1 MDSVIFTDGNSGCAD
16 RHAPRKKAKVA
27 HAYGLTSQIRV
38 VATLLALSLAM
49 TLGTVLWSAYRQD
62 EIVIEDSRHLAS
74 SVLGILQSNLES
86 TLTDYTY
93 WTEAYENTVAT
104 FNVNWFDEN
113 YGDWPYLRENF
124 GVTATLVI
132 GPNDHVLRHLH
143 DPAVVTHDRIG
154 AVDHH
159 IQGGLSDLVQTARR
173 AVDGAFVVAGGLV
186 QEDGRIYLAAVRVIH
201 PHTDDLIRQA
211 AITPENAYVAVFLRQ
226 IDDDVFQSM
235 AADFG
240 LDGLIHITD
249 ETSFDGATLPLRAVT
264 GETFGALAW
273 QVDRP
278 SRHVCGVVLPA
289 LLTVILCIAA
299 LSMYVLRGMR
309 RGQTDLLQSMQRAE
323 SADRTKT
330 EFLANMSHELRTPLN
345 AIIGFSESMRL
356 EMFGPL
362 GHEKYAEY
370 NDLIYESGQ
379 HLLSIV
385 NDILELSKIE
395 AGQHSL
401 NESEFSLREAAE
413 SAYRLVKSRAD
424 EKEIEV
430 ITKVSSD
437 FPNISAD
444 ERAIKQILL
453 NLLSNSIKFTPEGGR
468 IFLQLFCNSDSEIQI
483 ILSDT
488 GIGIPKEH
496 LGLVFRPFHQ
506 VAEPLSRSEG
516 GAGLGLPL
524 VASLVAEHDGNIRIS
539 SEVNRGTTVVVTFP
553 RHRVVSP

>member
-1 MDSVIFTDGNSGCAD
+1 MDSVIFTDGDSGCAD
-16 RHAPRKKAKVA
+16 GRASRKKANVIHK
-27 HAYGLTSQIRV
+27 YGLTSQIRNL
-38 VATLLALSLAM
+38 ATLLALSLAM

-62 EIVIEDSRHLAS
+62 EIVIQDSRHLAV
-74 SVLGILQSNLES
+74 SVLDILQSNLES

-93 WTEAYENTVAT
+93 WTEAYENTVET
-104 FNVNWFDEN
+104 FNVTWFDEN

-132 GPNDHVLRHLH
+132 DPDDHVLRHLH
-143 DPAVVTHDRIG
+143 EAPVVAHDRIE

-159 IQGGLSDLVQTARR
+159 IDGGLSDLIRAARR
-173 AVDGAFVVAGGLV
+173 AVDGAFVPAGGLV
-186 QEDGRIYLAAVRVIH
+186 QEGGQIYLAAARVIH
-201 PHTDDLIRQA
+201 PHTEDLMRQA

-226 IDDDVFQSM
+226 IDDDVLQSM

-240 LDGLIHITD
+240 LNGLTQITD
-249 ETSFDGATLPLRAVT
+249 ETSFDGATLPLRAVN

-278 SRHVCGVVLPA
+278 SRHVCRVVLPA

-299 LSMYVLRGMR
+299 LSMYVLRSMR

-370 NDLIYESGQ
+370 NELIYESGQ

-395 AGQHSL
+395 SGQHSL

-413 SAYRLVKSRAD
+413 SACRLVKSRAD
-424 EKEIEV
+424 EKKIEI
-430 ITKVSSD
+430 ITKTSSNL
-437 FPNISAD
+437 PQINAD
-444 ERAIKQILL
+444 ERATKQILL
-453 NLLSNSIKFTPEGGR
+453 NLLSNSIKFTPKGGR
-468 IFLQLFCNSDSEIQI
+468 IFLQLFRNARGDIQI

-506 VAEPLSRSEG
+506 VAESLSRSEG

-539 SEVNRGTTVVVTFP
+539 SEVNRGTTVVITFP